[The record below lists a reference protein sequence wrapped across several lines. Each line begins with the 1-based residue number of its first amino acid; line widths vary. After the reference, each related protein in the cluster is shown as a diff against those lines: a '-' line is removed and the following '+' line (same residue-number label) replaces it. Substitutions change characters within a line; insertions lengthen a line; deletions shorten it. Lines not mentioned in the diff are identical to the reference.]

1 MRLNNGKDILNV
13 RATSTDSAGNGYYR
27 ASDGN
32 YYYGNAQNGYLVET
46 EQTARLKAQK
56 AAQNSSTGTYS
67 AGPSVAASGSDW
79 CAGLLGMLGGW
90 LIIKLFELLGPV
102 VSFALKLLFGIIVV
116 IEIFPSSISCYLT
129 SCQQADS
136 FLFEILIVPG
146 FIAIFALIAYNIY
159 RSIKRKKLITKK
171 VFIIEAIALAGWY
184 LLSYHGNTDYLVDC
198 AWNAFLLAFSS
209 KFICDWTDKGIR
221 WVRTRMLKKQVQ
233 GR

>member
-56 AAQNSSTGTYS
+56 AAQNSSTGSYS
-67 AGPSVAASGSDW
+67 AGSSVAASGSDW
-79 CAGLLGMLGGW
+79 GAQLLGMIGGW
-90 LIIKLFELLGPV
+90 LLIKLCKLLGPV
-102 VSFALKLLFGIIVV
+102 VAFALKLLFGIMVV
-116 IEIFPSSISCYLT
+116 IEIFPSSLGCYLIN
-129 SCQQADS
+129 CQRGNS
-136 FLFEILIVPG
+136 FLFEILTVPG
-146 FIAIFALIAYNIY
+146 FIAILALIAYNIY

-171 VFIIEAIALAGWY
+171 VFIIEAIVLTGWY
-184 LLSYHGNTDYLVDC
+184 FLSYHGNTDYLLDC
-198 AWNAFLLAFSS
+198 VCNALLLAFSS

-221 WVRTRMLKKQVQ
+221 LVRTRILKKQM
-233 GR
+233 